1 MCWLY
6 SVHIGTF
13 VTIIERK
20 YCEVLLMMTTD
31 QRRMWMIYL
40 TMAASLIMIESANN
54 GDVAAWPACVQKK
67 EMRSY
72 QLFGLS
78 ADQ

>member
-1 MCWLY
+1 MSVWVMLIGLTLATDELRMC
-6 SVHIGTF
+6 
-13 VTIIERK
+13 
-20 YCEVLLMMTTD
+20 
-31 QRRMWMIYL
+31 MIYL

-54 GDVAAWPACVQKK
+54 GDVAAWPDACVQKK

-78 ADQ
+78 TNQ

>member
-1 MCWLY
+1 MSVWVMLIGLTWATDELRMC
-6 SVHIGTF
+6 
-13 VTIIERK
+13 
-20 YCEVLLMMTTD
+20 
-31 QRRMWMIYL
+31 MIYL

-78 ADQ
+78 TNQ

>member
-1 MCWLY
+1 MLIGLSLATDDLRMC
-6 SVHIGTF
+6 
-13 VTIIERK
+13 
-20 YCEVLLMMTTD
+20 
-31 QRRMWMIYL
+31 MIYL

-78 ADQ
+78 TNQ

>member
-1 MCWLY
+1 MW
-6 SVHIGTF
+6 
-13 VTIIERK
+13 
-20 YCEVLLMMTTD
+20 VLLIGLTLATD
-31 QRRMWMIYL
+31 ELRMCMIYL

-78 ADQ
+78 TNQ

>member
-1 MCWLY
+1 MLIGLTRATDELRMC
-6 SVHIGTF
+6 
-13 VTIIERK
+13 
-20 YCEVLLMMTTD
+20 
-31 QRRMWMIYL
+31 MIYL

-78 ADQ
+78 TNQ

>member
-1 MCWLY
+1 MSVWVMLIGLTLATDDLRMC
-6 SVHIGTF
+6 
-13 VTIIERK
+13 
-20 YCEVLLMMTTD
+20 
-31 QRRMWMIYL
+31 MIYL

-54 GDVAAWPACVQKK
+54 GDVAAWPALCVQKK

-78 ADQ
+78 TNQ